1 MLKEYVREYKTGSE
15 SSDYNVEKSYTESV
29 VIVTL

>member
-1 MLKEYVREYKTGSE
+1 MLKEYVREYKIGSG
-15 SSDYNVEKSYTESV
+15 SSDYNVEKSHYEFV